1 MSLSSTSDPYSSSS
15 WPPGALD
22 DTSSCGIPNGT
33 GSHDGSP
40 KVGCAEGPSGNGTTD
55 GAQDGAQDG
64 MQDSAQDSAT
74 DKTGDGTTECPQEG
88 AADKTIDDA
97 WDKPEPNDADVKCN
111 VDQPQGTFV
120 K

>member
-33 GSHDGSP
+33 GLHDGSP
-40 KVGCAEGPSGNGTTD
+40 KVGCAEGPSGNSATD
-55 GAQDGAQDG
+55 GTQDGTQDG
-64 MQDSAQDSAT
+64 AQDSAT
-74 DKTGDGTTECPQEG
+74 DKTGDGATEYPQEG

-97 WDKPEPNDADVKCN
+97 WDKPEPNDANVEHN
-111 VDQPQGTFV
+111 VDWLWGTFV